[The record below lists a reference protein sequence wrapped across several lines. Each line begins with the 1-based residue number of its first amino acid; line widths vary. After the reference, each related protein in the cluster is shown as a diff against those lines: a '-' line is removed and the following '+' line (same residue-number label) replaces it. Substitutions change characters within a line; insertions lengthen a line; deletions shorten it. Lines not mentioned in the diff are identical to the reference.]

1 MKCVSSLFLS
11 LSLAYVPLSSS
22 RPSFTP
28 SSPPSFLSNPTT
40 PYFFSP
46 LYMNIFVSLFDY
58 RAELETIATASN
70 VFMSNSFNDSLLEV
84 DNALRPL
91 VCDGNYLLFTIQH

>member
-1 MKCVSSLFLS
+1 MKCVSSLS
-11 LSLAYVPLSSS
+11 LSHLCSSFLLSPLSNSLL
-22 RPSFTP
+22 TP
-28 SSPPSFLSNPTT
+28 SLLSDMTT

-46 LYMNIFVSLFDY
+46 LYMNIYVSLFDY